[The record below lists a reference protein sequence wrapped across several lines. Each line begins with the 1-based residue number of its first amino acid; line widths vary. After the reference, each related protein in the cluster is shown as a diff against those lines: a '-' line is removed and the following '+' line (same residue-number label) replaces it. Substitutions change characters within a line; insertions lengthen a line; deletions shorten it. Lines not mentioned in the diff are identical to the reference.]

1 MNQERYNKL
10 IEQEAAHWGSVFGG
24 QPDPENPQLWHD
36 DRLFEIFFGKEFRHF
51 LDRIA
56 TTGPDVLELG
66 CGEGSLSIQLAERG
80 KNVTASDL
88 SPERIARAR
97 ELARNLSNPP
107 TFMVGDLNTISLPSE
122 QYDCV
127 VAHDAL
133 HHVLAL
139 ENLLD
144 EVHKSL
150 RPSGKL
156 IIMDFIGIGR
166 ARKSLAALLYALLP
180 TYKPYRQKW
189 KLRKR
194 FASFLASEEEKRRA
208 LQEET
213 GASLL
218 HSGSPFEEISQQSI
232 LTSVKSRFVI
242 IDEYTFNPFW
252 YYLAPK
258 LLLPKR
264 MRYDVARLLR
274 TVDDLI
280 INFGLSMGA
289 YVFLEAKKL

>member
-10 IEQEAAHWGSVFGG
+10 IEQEARHWGSAFGG
-24 QPDPENPQLWHD
+24 QRDPENPQLWHD
-36 DRLFEIFFGKEFRHF
+36 DRLFEIFFGKEYRHF
-51 LDRIA
+51 LDRIVKA
-56 TTGPDVLELG
+56 GLQVLELG
-66 CGEGSLSIQLAERG
+66 CGEGRLSIQLAERG
-80 KNVTASDL
+80 KNLTAIDL

-107 TFMVGDLNTISLPSE
+107 AFMVGDLNTISLPSE

-139 ENLLD
+139 DNLLD

-150 RPSGKL
+150 RLGGKL
-156 IIMDFIGIGR
+156 IIMDFVGMGR
-166 ARKSLAALLYALLP
+166 ARKFLAALLYALLP

-189 KLRKR
+189 HLRKR
-194 FASFLASEEEKRRA
+194 FASFLATENEKRQA
-208 LQEET
+208 LQQKE
-213 GASLL
+213 GSPLL
-218 HSGSPFEEISQQSI
+218 HSDSPFEEISQQSI
-232 LTSVKSRFVI
+232 VISVKRRFVL

-258 LLLPKR
+258 LLLPKS
-264 MRYDVARLLR
+264 MRYDVAHLLR
-274 TVDDLI
+274 TMDNLI
-280 INFGLSMGA
+280 VNLGLSKGA